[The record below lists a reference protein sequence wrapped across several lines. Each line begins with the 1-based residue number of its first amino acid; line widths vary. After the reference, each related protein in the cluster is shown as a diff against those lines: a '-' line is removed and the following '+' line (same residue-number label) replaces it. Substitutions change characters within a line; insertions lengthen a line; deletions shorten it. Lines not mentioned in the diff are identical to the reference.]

1 MSVGVARS
9 PGQPCEN
16 RRGFRYHCLNAIM
29 DNGLNGMDKENEM
42 NGWLRL
48 WVVVCLILAI
58 CIGWYTAL
66 LLPNESRTTYYHESS
81 INQLTGYLKE
91 ATTNTYSTEY
101 IAGLREDIR
110 KENEDFRKKLAKLP
124 KERMEYIATAVGIW
138 LGLSV
143 VLYIAGWLV
152 GWIYR
157 GFRPKR
163 V

>member
-1 MSVGVARS
+1 
-9 PGQPCEN
+9 
-16 RRGFRYHCLNAIM
+16 M
-29 DNGLNGMDKENEM
+29 DNGLNYTDKENGM

-66 LLPNESRTTYYHESS
+66 VLPNESRTTYYHESL
-81 INQLTGYLKE
+81 INQLSGYLKE
-91 ATTNTYSTEY
+91 ATTNTYSSEY

-110 KENEDFRKKLAKLP
+110 KENEEFPKKLAKLP
-124 KERMEYIATAVGIW
+124 KERMECIATAVGIW
-138 LGLSV
+138 FGLSV

-157 GFRPKR
+157 GFRIKKA
-163 V
+163 